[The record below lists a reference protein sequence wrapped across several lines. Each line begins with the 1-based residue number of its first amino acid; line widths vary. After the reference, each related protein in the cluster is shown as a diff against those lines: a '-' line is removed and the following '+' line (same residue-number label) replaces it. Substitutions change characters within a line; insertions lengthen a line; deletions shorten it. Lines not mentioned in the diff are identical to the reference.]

1 MELLDKNPHPLFIGE
16 NPTGVYVAVR
26 WVQSRSS
33 RLSGNASVCALR
45 DDLNNSK
52 EGDRSSSYRKLF
64 HLFISDEK
72 PLRSRLSFKI
82 QRLNS
87 RQALLGALKRVLVR
101 EREAQE
107 EGKEERPSSRVS
119 RASRTPRS
127 APQKAD
133 YEGHRRKITAI
144 LIHHLLSH
152 ISSTLSQHPGPNNH
166 LKIT

>member
-1 MELLDKNPHPLFIGE
+1 MYLELLDKNPHPAFIGE

-52 EGDRSSSYRKLF
+52 EGDRSSSCRKSF

-101 EREAQE
+101 EREVQE
-107 EGKEERPSSRVS
+107 EGKETSPSSR
-119 RASRTPRS
+119 APRLLVL
-127 APQKAD
+127 PKTRLMKAID
-133 YEGHRRKITAI
+133 GE
-144 LIHHLLSH
+144 
-152 ISSTLSQHPGPNNH
+152 
-166 LKIT
+166 